1 MKNPLMLSLG
11 LAAGLLLAGCASQTT
26 QPSQY
31 SGFLADYSQLQPAT
45 SASGAPVMRWV
56 SSEYKTGKYRSVYIE
71 KPVFYPTPTPSDQV
85 SQAVLNEISEYLY
98 QAMRRELQGS
108 LTVVNQPDMDSLV
121 LRSAI
126 TAVDVSTEGLKVY
139 EVIPIAL
146 VVAAASTA
154 AGTRDRT
161 SEIYVEMEG
170 IDARTSKPML
180 RVVRKGHGQDL
191 ENSSTQLTLKTLKPA
206 LDVWAADA
214 RAFRP

>member
-56 SSEYKTGKYRSVYIE
+56 SPDYKASNYRSVYIE

-108 LTVVNQPDMDSLV
+108 MTVVNQPDMDSLV

-146 VVAAASTA
+146 AVAAASTA

>member
-1 MKNPLMLSLG
+1 MKSPLMLSLG
-11 LAAGLLLAGCASQTT
+11 LTAGLLLSGCASQTT

-56 SSEYKTGKYRSVYIE
+56 SPDYQAGKYRSVYIE
-71 KPVFYPTPTPSDQV
+71 KPVFYPTPQPSDQV
-85 SQAVLNEISEYLY
+85 SQAVLDEIADYLY

-108 LTVVNQPDMDSLV
+108 MTVVSQPDMDSLV

-161 SEIYVEMEG
+161 SEIYVELEA
-170 IDARTSKPML
+170 IEARTSKPL
-180 RVVRKGHGQDL
+180 VRVVRKGHGQDL
-191 ENSSTQLTLKTLKPA
+191 ENSSTQLTLKALKPA

>member
-1 MKNPLMLSLG
+1 MKSPLMLSLG
-11 LAAGLLLAGCASQTT
+11 LTAGLLLAGCASQTT
-26 QPSQY
+26 QPDQY
-31 SGFLADYSQLQPAT
+31 SGFLGDYSQLQPAT

-56 SSEYKTGKYRSVYIE
+56 SPDYKAGHYRSVYIE
-71 KPVFYPTPTPSDQV
+71 KPVFYPTPKPSDQV
-85 SQAVLNEISEYLY
+85 SQAVLDEISDYLY

-108 LTVVNQPDMDSLV
+108 MTVVSQPDMDSLV
-121 LRSAI
+121 LRTAI

-161 SEIYVEMEG
+161 TEVYVEMEA
-170 IDARTSKPML
+170 IDARTSKPMV

-191 ENSSTQLTLKTLKPA
+191 ENSSTQLTLKALKPA

>member
-31 SGFLADYSQLQPAT
+31 SGFLADYSQLQSAT

-56 SSEYKTGKYRSVYIE
+56 SPDYKASNYRSVYIE

-108 LTVVNQPDMDSLV
+108 MTVVNQPDMDSLV